1 MDRERAQLKKYIMSS
16 IIEEEQVSFD
26 DNNKNEYKLIYKT
39 NNLNVSTFIPDQ
51 EN

>member
-1 MDRERAQLKKYIMSS
+1 MSS

-26 DNNKNEYKLIYKT
+26 DNNKNEYKFIYKT
-39 NNLNVSTFIPDQ
+39 NNLSVSAFLPDQ